1 MPYSEKDKIQFL
13 LGKGFS
19 IDEIMESLSSID
31 ENPSNLNENDKKV
44 SEPLKEETP
53 TESRSEASQNA
64 LEKQL
69 EDLKAE
75 IKTLRESVHRKNR
88 TEDTV
93 DTQDM
98 TKKTTIEEDVES
110 LIKMVEG

>member
-1 MPYSEKDKIQFL
+1 MPISEKDKISFL
-13 LGKGFS
+13 LKKGFT
-19 IDEIMESLSSID
+19 IDEIMETLSCVN
-31 ENPSNLNENDKKV
+31 ENQLNLNENQKEV
-44 SEPLKEETP
+44 SEPLKEENAL
-53 TESRSEASQNA
+53 ESHSDSSQNA

-69 EDLKAE
+69 EDLKTE
-75 IKTLRESVHRKNR
+75 IKTLRESVHKKNR